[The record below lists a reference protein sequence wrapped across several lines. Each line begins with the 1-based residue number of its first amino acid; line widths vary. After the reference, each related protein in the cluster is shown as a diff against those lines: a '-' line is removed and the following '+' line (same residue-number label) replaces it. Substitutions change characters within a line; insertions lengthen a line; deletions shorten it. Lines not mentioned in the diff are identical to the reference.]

1 MEEKK
6 QPELRPGYWAVI
18 PAEIRYDDR
27 IPPNAKI
34 LYAEISSL
42 TGATGYCWADDAYF
56 AKLYRMSERTIRS
69 LIKALADQG
78 YIRIEREAGQHNT
91 TAARRIYAGLN
102 PLAPGSSLEKIC
114 QTESAVRKKLSG
126 SLEETF
132 QTEPGHIIKEQEI
145 LTRVREQ
152 SEKSLQAPVW
162 KPERFD
168 AFWSYY
174 RKIPGEGGRNRNE
187 NRQAAMRAWDR
198 LQPDDALIDTIAAA
212 LLRQRKTPEWTR
224 GVGIPMAATYLNQ
237 RRWEDAPEET
247 EAETPGAPYEG
258 RRDIEWI

>member
-1 MEEKK
+1 MDEKK

-27 IPPNAKI
+27 IAPNAKI

-69 LIKALADQG
+69 LIKALADHG
-78 YIRIEREAGQHNT
+78 YIRIEREAGQHNVT
-91 TAARRIYAGLN
+91 SARRIYAGVN
-102 PLAPGSSLEKIC
+102 PLAAGSSLEKIC

-145 LTRVREQ
+145 LTRVRDR
-152 SEKSLQAPVW
+152 SEKSLQAPDW
-162 KPERFD
+162 KPERFA
-168 AFWSYY
+168 AFWNYY
-174 RKIPGEGGRNRNE
+174 RKIPGEDGRNRNE

-198 LQPDDALIDTIAAA
+198 LQPDDALIDTIAKA
-212 LLRQRKTPEWTR
+212 LLRQRTTPEWTR

-237 RRWEDAPEET
+237 RRWEDAPEAA
-247 EAETPGAPYEG
+247 EAEPPAEG
-258 RRDIEWI
+258 RRDLAWI